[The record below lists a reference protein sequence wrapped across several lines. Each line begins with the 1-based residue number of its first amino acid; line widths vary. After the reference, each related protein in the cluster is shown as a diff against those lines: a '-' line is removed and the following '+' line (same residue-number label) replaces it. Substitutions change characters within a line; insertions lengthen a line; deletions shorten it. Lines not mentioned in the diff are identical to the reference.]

1 MARRSIVGTMMSV
14 VDCPDC
20 EGEGSVVVD
29 PCSSCDGRGVEYG
42 QRTVTVEIPAGV
54 STGTRLRLS
63 GRGEAVGRTGRTGDL
78 QVEMQVEPDE
88 RFERSDI
95 DLIHRIEVSA
105 VEATLGTQKKI
116 PLLEGGSETLD
127 IPPGTQPGSL
137 IHMTGY
143 GIPRLG
149 RSGRGDLIVAVDVR
163 IPTSLSDDERGLLVE
178 LSKLDGTGSPDQSG
192 IDS

>member
-1 MARRSIVGTMMSV
+1 
-14 VDCPDC
+14 
-20 EGEGSVVVD
+20 
-29 PCSSCDGRGVEYG
+29 
-42 QRTVTVEIPAGV
+42 
-54 STGTRLRLS
+54 
-63 GRGEAVGRTGRTGDL
+63 
-78 QVEMQVEPDE
+78 MQVEPDE